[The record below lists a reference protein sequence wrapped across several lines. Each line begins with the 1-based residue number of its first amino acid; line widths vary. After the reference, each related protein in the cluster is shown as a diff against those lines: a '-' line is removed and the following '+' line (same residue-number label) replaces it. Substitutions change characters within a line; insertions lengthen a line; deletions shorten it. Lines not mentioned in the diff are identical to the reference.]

1 MRTSRV
7 WCLFVGFICLGLSSP
22 LLFSYGQ
29 QHLQTNRLP
38 AENSPSL
45 IRLRVPEATTVGI
58 REDIPERY
66 KRRYEDWKKEF
77 LSTETGHQ
85 QWNSYAKSSG
95 FLLTITIVRE
105 NRNGATTG
113 KYKWDDSG
121 KLVAATILLGNSLDD
136 GYPNPIYYPV
146 QNSLSP
152 SESSYPIDRGI
163 LAATKIAHEFG
174 HVNRM
179 KITNSEQY
187 RLQTQLVPVYNS
199 ILLRNGYNTK
209 DPRLI
214 ALARQM
220 GGTPIELWEDRE
232 YWGEANAMLFLRDR
246 ITKESFRCTLFRR
259 IETSVQLYAKNYE
272 ERFIQIAQPT
282 FPAESCGR

>member
-1 MRTSRV
+1 VQRDR
-7 WCLFVGFICLGLSSP
+7 
-22 LLFSYGQ
+22 
-29 QHLQTNRLP
+29 RP
-38 AENSPSL
+38 AGNSPSL
-45 IRLRVPEATTVGI
+45 LRLRVHEATTAGI
-58 REDIPERY
+58 REEIPQKYR
-66 KRRYEDWKKEF
+66 KRYEDWKKEF

-85 QWNSYAKSSG
+85 QWEAYAGSSR

-121 KLVAATILLGNSLDD
+121 NLIAATIVLGYSLDR

-152 SESSYPIDRGI
+152 IESSYAIDGDT
-163 LAATKIAHEFG
+163 LAATKLAHEFG

-179 KITNSEQY
+179 RVTNSEQY
-187 RLQTQLVPVYNS
+187 RLQIQLVPVYNS
-199 ILLRNGYNTK
+199 ILLHNGYNTR

-246 ITKESFRCTLFRR
+246 ITKESFRCMIFRR

-272 ERFIQIAQPT
+272 ERFIQIAQPPVPT
-282 FPAESCGR
+282 ETCGRK